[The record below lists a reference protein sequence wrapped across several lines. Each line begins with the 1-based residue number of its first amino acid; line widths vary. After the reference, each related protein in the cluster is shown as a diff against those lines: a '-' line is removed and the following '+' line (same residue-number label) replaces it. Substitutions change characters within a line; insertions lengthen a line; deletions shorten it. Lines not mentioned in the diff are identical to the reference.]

1 MLPMVTLGRVTSVL
15 YSDLEEGFKALLNS
29 FRLDEIG
36 NYIKGDPI
44 ILMIGVRSYE
54 SLKRKKD
61 KVSETKRT
69 VRARMRLVGRLY
81 LTFKQIK
88 DSRQEVQL
96 RINRTAASPSE
107 STITNQSNNV
117 ASRSES
123 TITNESNAGDA
134 GDIYRRDAI
143 PILSNAINTLC
154 DKDDDE
160 ELQHLNL
167 TGQKSGLK
175 VGILNTLKK
184 TANLLVGYYLMKRK
198 DEEAREVMDFLKVF
212 KYYED
217 EIFGSAYY
225 DINHKKNVEARKPKN
240 LANND
245 DVDMVYEECYSIIE
259 SIDEFTF
266 VGETEFVLVR
276 TATTTALTMF
286 NARRGGEPVRLRKYQ
301 WPEALNGDRLDKGDE
316 PSDHDM
322 LLSYQTGK
330 GSDHLVPVFYPEE
343 TWKGVKFLT
352 DDNIRRQ
359 AGVSKKN
366 HYIFSSTRGS
376 DVYVSGWHCM
386 NEILTRLSMKG
397 MINPTRN
404 RHRVASLM
412 AKLELSEKEKEM
424 IFKHFGHSKSINE
437 NVYQACPGSTQLK
450 TTGKILK
457 NLKEGKTGMVHLV
470 MLPEKTG
477 VNPEF
482 SRFYGP
488 LSVRP
493 FPGRES

>member
-198 DEEAREVMDFLKVF
+198 DEEAREVMDFLKTG
-212 KYYED
+212 ER
-217 EIFGSAYY
+217 
-225 DINHKKNVEARKPKN
+225 N
-240 LANND
+240 
-245 DVDMVYEECYSIIE
+245 
-259 SIDEFTF
+259 FT
-266 VGETEFVLVR
+266 T
-276 TATTTALTMF
+276 
-286 NARRGGEPVRLRKYQ
+286 
-301 WPEALNGDRLDKGDE
+301 
-316 PSDHDM
+316 
-322 LLSYQTGK
+322 
-330 GSDHLVPVFYPEE
+330 
-343 TWKGVKFLT
+343 
-352 DDNIRRQ
+352 
-359 AGVSKKN
+359 
-366 HYIFSSTRGS
+366 
-376 DVYVSGWHCM
+376 
-386 NEILTRLSMKG
+386 
-397 MINPTRN
+397 
-404 RHRVASLM
+404 
-412 AKLELSEKEKEM
+412 
-424 IFKHFGHSKSINE
+424 HS
-437 NVYQACPGSTQLK
+437 
-450 TTGKILK
+450 
-457 NLKEGKTGMVHLV
+457 
-470 MLPEKTG
+470 
-477 VNPEF
+477 
-482 SRFYGP
+482 
-488 LSVRP
+488 
-493 FPGRES
+493 